1 MTTARAVGTVK
12 NTGNARSSYRV
23 TLYAATIDDEGDI
36 QESVTDTA
44 TVTLDPGEVSQT
56 INLSASAVTW
66 GGWRMVAN
74 LVLDMTS
81 PVVRDNIDS
90 VEAAPYTEGAS
101 YGGTWSGTPTIGAF
115 SLRGGVGRIGAALV
129 AAGSR

>member
-1 MTTARAVGTVK
+1 MTTARAVGTVT

-23 TLYAATIDDEGDI
+23 TLSAFTLDEEGDLVQI
-36 QESVTDTA
+36 LKDTA
-44 TVTLDPGEVSQT
+44 TVTLEPGETSQS
-56 INLSASAVTW
+56 ISLSVTAVTW
-66 GGWRMVAN
+66 GGWSMHAD
-74 LVLDMTS
+74 LILDMTS

-90 VEAAPYTEGAS
+90 VRATPYTEGAS
-101 YGGTWSGTPTIGAF
+101 YGGTWSGTPTIGGF